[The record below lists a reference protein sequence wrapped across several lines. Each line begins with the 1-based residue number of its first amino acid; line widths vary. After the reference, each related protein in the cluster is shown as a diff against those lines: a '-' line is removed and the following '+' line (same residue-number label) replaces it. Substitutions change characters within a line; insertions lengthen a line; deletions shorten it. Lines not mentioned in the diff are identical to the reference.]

1 MGIWE
6 MDFGGNFRVGP
17 VRIRPFEFGKPE
29 PADVGVGPGGPFAWN
44 YLEMGNWKRLQ
55 MPKEFQM
62 NFLEFI
68 DKNCTSG
75 NETRSFGLCG
85 IDCCFGS
92 FCMVVFVFVTCF
104 ARLRIGLCFAWKFLR
119 IRNICFAQ
127 INLPCR
133 GYGNALPFVLDYSHK
148 TSEFIYTPVL

>member
-6 MDFGGNFRVGP
+6 MDFLEEIFGL
-17 VRIRPFEFGKPE
+17 VRFEFAPSNSAKPE

-92 FCMVVFVFVTCF
+92 FCMVVFVFVICF
-104 ARLRIGLCFAWKFLR
+104 ARLR
-119 IRNICFAQ
+119 N
-127 INLPCR
+127 
-133 GYGNALPFVLDYSHK
+133 
-148 TSEFIYTPVL
+148 